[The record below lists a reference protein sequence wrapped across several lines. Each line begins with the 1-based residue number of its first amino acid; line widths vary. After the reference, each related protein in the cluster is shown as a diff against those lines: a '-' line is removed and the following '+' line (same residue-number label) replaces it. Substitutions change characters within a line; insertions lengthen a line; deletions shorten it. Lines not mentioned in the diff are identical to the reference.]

1 MTTNR
6 EQDVLDAIDALVD
19 EQMAGGEPIGG
30 YDYGDPDYPS
40 CPHCSRGW
48 HGLAITQRIERMRWT
63 GEMDEDYRY
72 AEDDSP
78 VLCPGSEF
86 IGPVATPD
94 QLHWMRQDDETK
106 KLFPDGHIPTANE
119 LISATWHLG
128 FHLESPYFMLP
139 GPSRSVLQEA
149 LRGALRRDHSAWSI
163 QVGDDTERNDQAPRP
178 DIARGELRTRL
189 ADAYFLERAR
199 VRQGGRAAGQ
209 QSRAAY
215 EWSTSINDGDRVAF
229 VDRNGVRYEGIAHV
243 ENTVVDEE
251 RPWISR
257 TAINLE
263 QVTTV
268 PSEVRGVTV
277 GPEIYDEAIDP
288 MHSARNRI
296 AEFQN
301 QLAAIAADAELTF
314 DSRMWLPGDRVP
326 APAAETP
333 QQRALPRPSTTP
345 PMWANDPA
353 RTRRNRNRSRNIRTP
368 RV

>member
-1 MTTNR
+1 MRSTSRPVSCPRQSKQKGNRVATNR

-94 QLHWMRQDDETK
+94 QLHWIRLDDDTKRRFPHGYIPSVNEMILAEMQIGDLYGDLSAHRPYSLPEIEFPEPQFAVWSGGNIPDWIEQVQLWPNPMITGYRDDVIVDPMR
-106 KLFPDGHIPTANE
+106 
-119 LISATWHLG
+119 SATNR
-128 FHLESPYFMLP
+128 LEA
-139 GPSRSVLQEA
+139 LQEQ
-149 LRGALRRDHSAWSI
+149 LVEIGRDAGLTLTAGRWLPAE
-163 QVGDDTERNDQAPRP
+163 TTAPAPDQA
-178 DIARGELRTRL
+178 
-189 ADAYFLERAR
+189 
-199 VRQGGRAAGQ
+199 V
-209 QSRAAY
+209 
-215 EWSTSINDGDRVAF
+215 
-229 VDRNGVRYEGIAHV
+229 
-243 ENTVVDEE
+243 
-251 RPWISR
+251 
-257 TAINLE
+257 
-263 QVTTV
+263 
-268 PSEVRGVTV
+268 
-277 GPEIYDEAIDP
+277 
-288 MHSARNRI
+288 
-296 AEFQN
+296 
-301 QLAAIAADAELTF
+301 
-314 DSRMWLPGDRVP
+314 
-326 APAAETP
+326 ETP

-353 RTRRNRNRSRNIRTP
+353 RTRRTRNRSRNIRTP